1 MARLQVG
8 LPDLVSDIAK
18 YANKYD
24 MVELRPEP
32 GAVPKPGTLRNWR
45 KAVNP
50 SFTFSVVLPPIVGR
64 LAMTKAMDAALLEAL
79 DVATIVE
86 ARCIVLSTPPEVRPT
101 SATTAKLKTVIDKL
115 PRPGVVL
122 CWEPHGIWE
131 RPEVLALAKQLG
143 VLAVLDAAQMPVPPG
158 PVVYTRLRALG
169 THGSVSQKSLENISV
184 QLAGRRDAWVVV
196 EHRPSAQRVRTELA
210 AALKRS
216 LGTPGP
222 TVVRPAPG
230 RLRADDEEQ

>member
-18 YANKYD
+18 YANKFD

-32 GAVPKPGTLRNWR
+32 GKAPKPGTLRSWR

-50 SFTFSVVLPPIVGR
+50 SFTFSVVLPEIVGK
-64 LAMTKAMDAALLEAL
+64 LAMTKAMDAALSEAL
-79 DVATIVE
+79 TVATTVE
-86 ARCIVLSTPPEVRPT
+86 ARCIVLSTPADVRPT
-101 SATTAKLKTVIDKL
+101 TATIAKLKTVVDKL

-131 RPEVLALAKQLG
+131 RGEILSVAKQLG
-143 VLAVLDAAQMPVPPG
+143 VHAVVDAAQMAVPPG

-169 THGSVSQKSLENISV
+169 THGAVSQKSLESV
-184 QLAGRRDAWVVV
+184 AQQLAGRRDAWVVV
-196 EHRPSAQRVRTELA
+196 EHRPSAARVRTELGRAVSESA
-210 AALKRS
+210 A
-216 LGTPGP
+216 TPGP